1 MERNTRRETGVPSAV
16 SFSYALRGALP
27 LLDHS
32 TTLVVAANGLRVR
45 LHDLA
50 GFLGR
55 LERQGLLL

>member
-1 MERNTRRETGVPSAV
+1 
-16 SFSYALRGALP
+16 LP